1 MMLDDVRSNLLNA
14 VCKLSLLQ
22 SIDPDVL
29 SSSDPDV
36 LSKAHNIL
44 FAVRALS
51 DELSKEIYSCIL
63 DIEQYE
69 LAPQV

>member
-1 MMLDDVRSNLLNA
+1 MMLDDVRSNLLNS

-22 SIDPDVL
+22 SI
-29 SSSDPDV
+29 DPDV

-63 DIEQYE
+63 GIEEYE

>member
-1 MMLDDVRSNLLNA
+1 MMLDDVRSNLLNS

-22 SIDPDVL
+22 SI
-29 SSSDPDV
+29 DPDV

-63 DIEQYE
+63 DIEAYE

>member
-1 MMLDDVRSNLLNA
+1 MMLDDVRSNLLNS

-22 SIDPDVL
+22 SI
-29 SSSDPDV
+29 DPDV

-51 DELSKEIYSCIL
+51 DELSKEIYSFIL
-63 DIEQYE
+63 GIEEYE

>member
-1 MMLDDVRSNLLNA
+1 MMLDDVRSNLLNS
-14 VCKLSLLQ
+14 VCRLSLLQ

-29 SSSDPDV
+29 SSSDPAV

-63 DIEQYE
+63 GIEEYE